1 MFTHSLTFAL
11 ALTAQSPAA
20 PVVEGPVA
28 APSPAPAQSMT
39 VTDPVPARPEGF
51 VMSATLGVNY
61 LPVFPIP
68 SGELSMFLGGV
79 APTLTRK
86 PGRWLALGY
95 RGTLSLGL
103 ADVFLTD
110 NFLFGHRHH
119 FALQGAAGR
128 RGHFYYGASAGVAI
142 FTGMPPASPGAQR
155 RSSDFALEGEGRI
168 GGIFG
173 DGPTQLIVGLN
184 LRVSGPVGQREQGGY
199 GPLAF
204 PTLGAFIGF
213 NFGHGLRR
221 R

>member
-1 MFTHSLTFAL
+1 MFTHGLTFAL
-11 ALTAQSPAA
+11 ALTAQSPVA

-28 APSPAPAQSMT
+28 APSPAPAQSMAA
-39 VTDPVPARPEGF
+39 TDPVPTRPEGF
-51 VMSATLGVNY
+51 VMSATLGVQY
-61 LPVFPIP
+61 LPIFPIP
-68 SGELSMFLGGV
+68 SGELSVFLGGV

-95 RGTLSLGL
+95 RGTLSLGM
-103 ADVFLTD
+103 ADIFLTER
-110 NFLFGHRHH
+110 FLFGHRHH

-142 FTGMPPASPGAQR
+142 FTGMPPSSPGAQR
-155 RSSDFALEGEGRI
+155 QRSDYALEGEGRI

-173 DGPTQLIVGLN
+173 DGATQLIVGMN
-184 LRVSGPVGQREQGGY
+184 LRVSGHVAGDPDGH
-199 GPLAF
+199 GPGAF